1 MQQLGALPKKLL
13 ENGFLSGIVIVSF
26 WLLSTWPGYMNPD
39 SALHWEEALTG
50 RYPNWHPSTYSLLVK
65 LSQLVVSNSVA
76 PLVIFQAVI
85 TLSSICFLVTT
96 VAKSAIAQNLV
107 VVATLVWP
115 QTGFMLSLVGKD
127 GLFAAAFMVIL
138 GSVIRAIQRG
148 SISRSDSVLLFT
160 STLALTVLRW
170 NGPLAV
176 TWILGCIIVFRPQT
190 TRKMTLI
197 LLCALLL
204 GTFWLINPLP
214 SDNSGARD
222 LRRGGKALDIAWSI
236 RTDRNS
242 FNTQD
247 LMILNQIA
255 PLEAWSNSQ
264 ANCDN
269 FNLPLL
275 YDVFAENESYARALS
290 ASEKDVDRIWRNR
303 IVKHPLNFVS
313 GRLCKVK
320 GFVIPAREWWPTYES
335 TSQETMKKFFGN
347 NAVPIFDQGLLDRTG
362 SLFNS
367 WGGSSLGLAL
377 SMPIVW
383 YCLSGVLLLIVR
395 CERRHASKY
404 LVLSIAVPV
413 SVFIAGVGVE
423 PRYLWPATSTV
434 AIFTLGAGADFFLVK
449 VRKFFRHQ
457 GARSNSN

>member
-65 LSQLVVSNSVA
+65 LSQLVVSNSVV
-76 PLVIFQAVI
+76 PLVVFQAVI
-85 TLSSICFLVTT
+85 ILSSICFLVTT

-148 SISRSDSVLLFT
+148 SISRSGTALLFA

-176 TWILGCIIVFRPQT
+176 IWILACIIVLRPQIA
-190 TRKMTLI
+190 RKLTLI

-236 RTDRNS
+236 RTDRKS

-247 LMILNQIA
+247 LVILNQIA

-303 IVKHPLNFVS
+303 IVRHPLNFVS

-347 NAVPIFDQGLLDRTG
+347 DAVPILDQGLLDRTG

-383 YCLSGVLLLIVR
+383 YCICGVLLLVVR
-395 CERRHASKY
+395 SERRRARTY
-404 LVLSIAVPV
+404 LAMSIAVPI
-413 SVFIAGVGVE
+413 SVFISGVGVE
-423 PRYLWPATSTV
+423 PRYLWPATLTV
-434 AIFTLGAGADFFLVK
+434 AILTFALASNFILDAITNPIRS
-449 VRKFFRHQ
+449 RKTHSQ
-457 GARSNSN
+457 ST